1 MASNNILLNSLIK
14 VRNGFLFEIIAF
26 FILLIYIVI
35 AILSAFTITSPS
47 ATLGVIS
54 ATLGVIIGL
63 IIIAL
68 ILVIL
73 ALVYQYGG
81 FKGLQSFVK
90 NAGLGS
96 TGIIMIVIGIPLSI
110 VIVGYFIAFIGTI
123 LIGIATFSIGDKYNN
138 GLVKVGGVL
147 IAVPLLNFI
156 GYILA
161 YVGVGDIIDAVR
173 QSLAQAPSV
182 PTTPN
187 TGTLKGNVANV
198 YVYSQSTA
206 KILSAILEEV
216 QLNAISITPDVL
228 NPGNNYIT
236 VMFPQQLP
244 NLMPGG
250 SYRIKLNLDNGSY
263 IEVIV
268 TYQPS

>member
-35 AILSAFTITSPS
+35 AILSAFTITSP
-47 ATLGVIS
+47 S

-161 YVGVGDIIDAVR
+161 YVGVGDIIYAVR

-244 NLMPGG
+244 NLMQGG